1 MLRRYAHLHG
11 HASPP
16 VNAPREWQ
24 DLVRW
29 VIRVRDHRRLD
40 KVRDGEMPAYLT
52 DRQVDQLDAVNFDW
66 KEDDISMTWEGH
78 FARLRQF
85 VQTHGHADVPPTYNA
100 PGCGKTYPC
109 LGKWL
114 QYQKTAWVNEIA
126 LLNGLRPVTTYRIGF
141 GRREKLRR
149 LGVSISPAT
158 LCRGAED
165 ATTLGQTAGTNAPH
179 WAAPFVFNAATGR
192 SDSTDSACSTDTA
205 DSGGECTDSS
215 AGAAVS
221 GSDECAAP
229 DTVLALE

>member
-1 MLRRYAHLHG
+1 
-11 HASPP
+11 
-16 VNAPREWQ
+16 
-24 DLVRW
+24 
-29 VIRVRDHRRLD
+29 VRDHRRLD

-66 KEDDISMTWEGH
+66 KEDEISMTWEGH

-85 VQTHGHADVPPTYNA
+85 VQNHGHADVPPTYSA

-158 LCRGAED
+158 LGRGGAED
-165 ATTLGQTAGTNAPH
+165 ATTLGQTAGPNAPH

-192 SDSTDSACSTDTA
+192 NDGPDSACSNDSTDSACSNDSTDSACSTDTA

-221 GSDECAAP
+221 GAEECTAP
-229 DTVLALE
+229 NTVLALE